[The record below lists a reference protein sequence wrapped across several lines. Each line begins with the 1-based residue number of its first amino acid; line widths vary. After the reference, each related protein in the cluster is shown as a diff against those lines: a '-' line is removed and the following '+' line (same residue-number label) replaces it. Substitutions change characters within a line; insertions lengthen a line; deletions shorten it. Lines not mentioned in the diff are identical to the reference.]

1 MKISVVGAA
10 GGEVTGSAYVVD
22 TGNARVLV
30 DCGSFQGGRAAE
42 ARNRATIA
50 PGQHLDAVLVTHAHL
65 DHTGR
70 LPMLVKSGY
79 KGAVYTTP
87 ATMEL
92 TALILRD
99 SAKIQAQ
106 DMERQNRKRQRAG
119 MKWEE
124 ALYRP
129 DDAEAIIKKFVAVP
143 YQKEITVAPGVEAC
157 FAEAGHLLGSA
168 SIQLTVNENGKR
180 RSVVFSGDLGPKGA
194 PILRDYEPF
203 HSADMVFEES
213 TYGDRDHKPF
223 KETVQEFE
231 GIVVDAVRQGGRILM
246 PTFAVG
252 RAQVMTMLL
261 GWMFRNKRVKPFP
274 IFLDSPMAIE
284 AGKITMRHPELFD
297 DEMKEYMRDGADK
310 VNLRTLKTTATV
322 DESKAINNCEGPCL
336 IMAGAGMC
344 NAGRIL
350 HHLKHSLWRGGTHVV
365 IVGYQAG
372 GTLGR
377 QLVDG
382 AKQVSI
388 HGERIMVNA
397 QVHTLGGFSAHA
409 GQKDLLAWFDVV
421 APSKPRL
428 VITHGETS
436 AREALA
442 AKILEQY
449 GVRAELP
456 DAGGEIV
463 L

>member
-1 MKISVVGAA
+1 MKIKVVGAA
-10 GGEVTGSAYVVD
+10 GGEVTGSAYIVE
-22 TGNARVLV
+22 TKSARVLV
-30 DCGSFQGGRAAE
+30 ECGMFQGGRAAE
-42 ARNRATIA
+42 AKNRAPIA
-50 PGQHLDAVLVTHAHL
+50 PGKTLDAVLVTHAHL

-79 KGAVYTTP
+79 KGPVYATP
-87 ATMEL
+87 ATIEL
-92 TALILRD
+92 TSLILRD

-106 DMERQNRKRQRAG
+106 DMERHNRKRQRAG
-119 MKWEE
+119 MNWEE
-124 ALYRP
+124 ALYTP
-129 DDAEAIIKKFVAVP
+129 DDAETIISRMKAVRYKQP
-143 YQKEITVAPGVEAC
+143 VTVAAGVEAC

-168 SIQLTVNENGKR
+168 SIQLTVDEDGKR
-180 RSVVFSGDLGPKGA
+180 KTVVFSGDLGPKGA
-194 PILRDYEPF
+194 PILQDFEPF
-203 HSADMVFEES
+203 HSADLVFEES

-223 KETVQEFE
+223 GETVEEFAA
-231 GIVVDAVRQGGRILM
+231 IVSDCVSQGGRILV

-252 RAQVMTMLL
+252 RAQVITMLL

-274 IFLDSPMAIE
+274 VFLDSPMAIE
-284 AGKITMRHPELFD
+284 AAKITTRHPELYD

-310 VNLRTLKTTATV
+310 VSLRTLRTTATV
-322 DESKAINNCEGPCL
+322 EESKSINECQGPCL

-350 HHLKHSLWRGGTHVV
+350 HHMKHSLWRGGTHVL

-388 HGERIMVNA
+388 HGERIAVNA
-397 QVHTLGGFSAHA
+397 KVHTLGGFSAHA

-436 AREALA
+436 ARDSLA
-442 AKILEQY
+442 AQILKRNR
-449 GVRAELP
+449 VRAELP
-456 DAGGEIV
+456 GAGDEIT

>member
-1 MKISVVGAA
+1 
-10 GGEVTGSAYVVD
+10 
-22 TGNARVLV
+22 
-30 DCGSFQGGRAAE
+30 
-42 ARNRATIA
+42 
-50 PGQHLDAVLVTHAHL
+50 
-65 DHTGR
+65 
-70 LPMLVKSGY
+70 MLLKSGY
-79 KGAVYTTP
+79 KGLVYATP
-87 ATMEL
+87 ATIEL
-92 TALILRD
+92 TSLILRD

-106 DMERQNRKRQRAG
+106 DMERHNRKRQRAG

-124 ALYRP
+124 ALYTP
-129 DDAEAIIKKFVAVP
+129 DDAETIIGQLTPVP
-143 YQKEITVAPGVEAC
+143 YQKQVAVASGIQAC

-168 SIQLTVNENGKR
+168 SIQLTVEEDGKR
-180 RSVVFSGDLGPKGA
+180 KVIVFSGDLGPKGA
-194 PILRDYEPF
+194 PILQDFEPF
-203 HSADMVFEES
+203 HSADLVFEES

-223 KETVQEFE
+223 GETVEEFAA
-231 GIVVDAVRQGGRILM
+231 IVSDCVSRGGRMLV

-252 RAQVMTMLL
+252 RAQVITMLL

-274 IFLDSPMAIE
+274 VFLDSPMAIE
-284 AGKITMRHPELFD
+284 AAKITTRHPELFD

-310 VNLRTLKTTATV
+310 VSLRTLRTTATV
-322 DESKAINNCEGPCL
+322 EESKSINECQGPCL

-350 HHLKHSLWRGGTHVV
+350 HHMKHSLWRGGTHVL

-388 HGERIMVNA
+388 HGERIAVNA
-397 QVHTLGGFSAHA
+397 KVHTLGGFSAHA

-436 AREALA
+436 ARDSLA
-442 AKILEQY
+442 AQILKRNR
-449 GVRAELP
+449 VRAELP
-456 DAGGEIV
+456 GAGDEIT

>member
-1 MKISVVGAA
+1 MKIKVIGAA
-10 GGEVTGSAYVVD
+10 GGEVTGSAYVVE
-22 TGNARVLV
+22 TNTARVLV
-30 DCGSFQGGRAAE
+30 ECGIFQGGRAAE
-42 ARNRATIA
+42 AKNRAPIA
-50 PGQHLDAVLVTHAHL
+50 PRQSLDAVLVTHAHL

-79 KGAVYTTP
+79 KGFVYATP
-87 ATMEL
+87 ATIEL
-92 TALILRD
+92 TSLILRD

-106 DMERQNRKRQRAG
+106 DMERLNRKRQRAG

-124 ALYRP
+124 ALYTP
-129 DDAEAIIKKFVAVP
+129 DDAEAIIKRLTPVP
-143 YQKEITVAPGVEAC
+143 YTKPTTVAPGIQAC

-168 SIQLTVNENGKR
+168 SIQLTVDEDGKKKT
-180 RSVVFSGDLGPKGA
+180 VVFSGDLGPKGA
-194 PILRDYEPF
+194 PILQDFEPF
-203 HSADMVFEES
+203 HSANLVFQES

-223 KETVQEFE
+223 SETVEEFVE
-231 GIVVDAVRQGGRILM
+231 IITDAVKQGGRILV

-252 RAQVMTMLL
+252 RAQVITMLL
-261 GWMFRNKRVKPFP
+261 GWMFKNKRVKPFP

-284 AGKITMRHPELFD
+284 AAKITMRHPELFD
-297 DEMKEYMRDGADK
+297 DEMKEYMRDGADR
-310 VNLRTLKTTATV
+310 VNLRTLRATATV
-322 DESKAINNCEGPCL
+322 EESKSINECQGPCL

-350 HHLKHSLWRGGTHVV
+350 HHMKHSLWRAGTHVL

-382 AKQVSI
+382 AKVVSI
-388 HGERIMVNA
+388 HGERIQVNA

-421 APSKPRL
+421 APSRPRL
-428 VITHGETS
+428 VITHGETP
-436 AREALA
+436 ARDSLA
-442 AKILEQY
+442 AQILKRNKI
-449 GVRAELP
+449 RAELP
-456 DAGGEIV
+456 AAGDVIT

>member
-1 MKISVVGAA
+1 MIIKVVGAA
-10 GGEVTGSAYVVD
+10 GGEVTGSAYIVE
-22 TGNARVLV
+22 TSTARVLV
-30 DCGSFQGGRAAE
+30 ECGIFQGGREAE
-42 ARNRATIA
+42 AKNRAPIA
-50 PGQHLDAVLVTHAHL
+50 PGLNLDAVLVTHAHL

-79 KGAVYTTP
+79 KGFVYATP
-87 ATMEL
+87 ATIEL

-106 DMERQNRKRQRAG
+106 DAERHNRKRQRAG
-119 MKWEE
+119 LKWEDP
-124 ALYRP
+124 LYSP
-129 DDAEAIIKKFVAVP
+129 DDAEAIIKRLTAVP
-143 YQKEITVAPGVEAC
+143 YQKSIVIAPGIQAC

-168 SIQLTVNENGKR
+168 SIQLTIDDGGKR
-180 RSVVFSGDLGPKGA
+180 KTVVFSGDLGPKGA
-194 PILRDYEPF
+194 PILRDFEPF
-203 HSADMVFEES
+203 HNADVVFEES

-223 KETVQEFE
+223 KDTVAEFE
-231 GIVVDAVRQGGRILM
+231 EIVIDAVKQGGRILM

-284 AGKITMRHPELFD
+284 ASKITMRHPELFD
-297 DEMKEYMRDGADK
+297 DEMQEYMRDGADK

-322 DESKAINNCEGPCL
+322 EESKSINECQGPCL

-350 HHLKHSLWRGGTHVV
+350 HHMKHSLWRPGTHVL

-388 HGERIMVNA
+388 HGERIAVNA
-397 QVHTLGGFSAHA
+397 KVHTLGGFSAHA
-409 GQKDLLAWFDVV
+409 GQTDLLAWFDVV

-436 AREALA
+436 ARDALA
-442 AKILEQY
+442 AQILKRNK
-449 GVRAELP
+449 VRAELP
-456 DAGGEIV
+456 EAGGEIV

>member
-1 MKISVVGAA
+1 MKIKVVGAA
-10 GGEVTGSAYVVD
+10 GGEVTGSAYVVE
-22 TGNARVLV
+22 TKNARVLV
-30 DCGSFQGGRAAE
+30 ECGVFQGGKTAE
-42 ARNRATIA
+42 AKNRVPVA
-50 PGQHLDAVLVTHAHL
+50 PGLNLDAVLVTHAHL

-70 LPMLVKSGY
+70 LPMLVKSGCR
-79 KGAVYTTP
+79 GFVYATP
-87 ATMEL
+87 ATMDL

-106 DMERQNRKRQRAG
+106 DIERHNRKRHRAG
-119 MKWEE
+119 MKREE
-124 ALYRP
+124 ALYSP
-129 DDAEAIIKKFVAVP
+129 EDAEAIIQRLTPVP
-143 YQKEITVAPGVEAC
+143 YQKPITVAPGIQAC

-168 SIQLTVNENGKR
+168 SIQLVVDEDGKR
-180 RSVVFSGDLGPKGA
+180 KSVVFSGDLGPKGA
-194 PILRDYEPF
+194 PILLDFEPF
-203 HSADMVFEES
+203 HGADIVFEES
-213 TYGDRDHKPF
+213 TYGDRDHKAF
-223 KETVQEFE
+223 SETAEEFAE
-231 GIVVDAVRQGGRILM
+231 IVIDAVKQGGRILV

-252 RAQVMTMLL
+252 RAQVITMLL
-261 GWMFRNKRVKPFP
+261 GWMFKNKRVKPFP

-284 AGKITMRHPELFD
+284 AGKITTRHPELFD

-310 VNLRTLKTTATV
+310 VNLRTMKTTATV
-322 DESKAINNCEGPCL
+322 EESKAINACEGPCL

-344 NAGRIL
+344 SAGRIL
-350 HHLKHSLWRGGTHVV
+350 HHMKHSLWRGGTHVL

-382 AKQVSI
+382 ARQVSI
-388 HGERIMVNA
+388 HGERIAVNA
-397 QVHTLGGFSAHA
+397 KVHTLGGFSAHA

-442 AKILEQY
+442 AKILERH

-456 DAGGEIV
+456 EMGGEITV
-463 L
+463 

>member
-1 MKISVVGAA
+1 MKIRVVGAA
-10 GGEVTGSAYVVD
+10 EGEVTGSAYLVESVYS
-22 TGNARVLV
+22 RVLV
-30 DCGSFQGGRAAE
+30 DCGIFQGGRAAE
-42 ARNRATIA
+42 AKNRVPIA
-50 PGQHLDAVLVTHAHL
+50 PKKRIDAVLITHAHL

-70 LPMLVKSGY
+70 LPMLVRAGFR
-79 KGAVYTTP
+79 GPVYGT
-87 ATMEL
+87 AASLEL

-106 DMERQNRKRQRAG
+106 DAERQNRKRQRAG
-119 MKWEE
+119 KKWEE
-124 ALYRP
+124 PLYTP
-129 DDAEAIIKKFVAVP
+129 EDAEAIIAQFKPVP
-143 YQKEITVAPGVEAC
+143 YQQMIDVAPGMQAC

-168 SIQLTVNENGKR
+168 SIKLVANEEGGGK
-180 RSVVFSGDLGPKGA
+180 SVVFSGDLGPKGA
-194 PILRDYEPF
+194 PILRDFEPF
-203 HSADMVFEES
+203 HAANMVFEES

-223 KETVQEFE
+223 GETVAEFE
-231 GIVVDAVRQGGRILM
+231 EIVIDAVKRGGRILV

-252 RAQVMTMLL
+252 RAQVITMLL
-261 GWMFRNKRVKPFP
+261 GWMFKHKKVKPFP
-274 IFLDSPMAIE
+274 VFLDSPMAIE
-284 AGKITMRHPELFD
+284 AGRITMRHPELFD
-297 DEMKEYMRDGADK
+297 DEMLEYMNGGKDRTH
-310 VNLRTLKTTATV
+310 LRTFKMTSTV
-322 DESKAINNCEGPCL
+322 DESRQINSCEGPCL

-350 HHLKHSLWRGGTHVV
+350 HHLKHSLWRGGTHVL

-377 QLVDG
+377 DLVAG

-388 HGERIMVNA
+388 HGERIAVNA
-397 QVHTLGGFSAHA
+397 SVHTLGGFSAHA

-421 APSKPRL
+421 APSRPRL

-442 AKILEQY
+442 AKMLERH
-449 GVRAELP
+449 GIRAELP
-456 DAGGEIV
+456 SAGGEIV